1 MTEKSKTNL
10 RIAVFYYTQTGQLL
24 DILKSLT
31 NPLKER
37 GCEIIFKEIVPQEPF
52 PFPWTSDQ
60 FYEIF
65 PESRAEVPFKMKE
78 MDFSDILDADLVIL
92 GYQPWYLA
100 PSVPVSSFLRLEST
114 GDYLRGRNVL
124 AVAGTRNMW
133 VSAIKSIKS
142 RLDGYGANLVGHI
155 ALEDRHQNLISVLT
169 IFRWLINNRKEA
181 GKYLPEAGVSQKDI
195 DSVAAI
201 SEDIYKAVSA
211 GDYSLL
217 QKAIVDKDGLRF
229 NPGLYFIESNGNKI
243 WGKWAHWVLKK
254 GEYGN
259 PSRRFRLRL
268 FKYYLLTL
276 LFGISPFGSL
286 FFMLTWPLRRR
297 SYRKIE
303 KNILFLQN

>member
-1 MTEKSKTNL
+1 MTDKKHTH
-10 RIAVFYYTQTGQLL
+10 IAVFYYTQTGQLL

-31 NPLKER
+31 TPLEGM
-37 GCEIIFKEIVPQEPF
+37 GCRVTYKEIVPEEPF

-65 PESRAEVPFKMKE
+65 PESRAEVPFKLRE
-78 MDFSDILDADLVIL
+78 MDFSDVLDADLVIL

-100 PSVPVSSFLRLEST
+100 PSVPVSSFLRLETT
-114 GDYLRGRNVL
+114 GNYLNGRNVL

-133 VSAIKSIKS
+133 VSAIKSIQA
-142 RLDGYGANLVGHI
+142 RLRQHKANLVGHI
-155 ALEDRHQNLISVLT
+155 ALEDRHQNLVSVLT
-169 IFRWLINNRKEA
+169 IFRWLINNKKEA
-181 GKYLPEAGVSQKDI
+181 GKYLPEAGVSESDI
-195 DSVAAI
+195 KSVAAI
-201 SEDIYKAVSA
+201 SQDLFNALSG
-211 GDYSLL
+211 GDFSQL
-217 QKAIVDKDGLRF
+217 QKAIVEKGGIRF

-254 GEYGN
+254 GKYGDPARKN
-259 PSRRFRLRL
+259 RLLL

-276 LFGISPFGSL
+276 IFGISPFGSL
-286 FFMLTWPLRRR
+286 FFTLTWPLRKK